1 MASPSDEKTNQAVI
15 IATRGSALALVQ
27 AKHVQST
34 LQGLF
39 PQRRFELKVFKTTGD
54 QLQAL
59 RDDQPSGQTLP
70 KGLFTKELEVALL
83 DGTADLAVHSLKD
96 LPTELPTSLC
106 LGAITQREDAREML
120 ILKQPVNASI
130 QHPRE
135 LLPKGAV
142 IATNS
147 PRRAAQIRAWDKTL
161 KITPMRGNVPTRLAK
176 LAGEGRIHGS
186 VLAVAGLNRLGYSLE
201 EEGRLIGPEAPEGL
215 FAHLI
220 ETDHLLPC
228 VGQGCLGIEIRE
240 GDQAI
245 AELVKALEHA
255 PSAIAAQAE
264 RHFLKAMGGGCQTP
278 YAAHARLLDHGGLKL
293 MGKAFHGEACLEA
306 ELQGNEDQAVELGEQ
321 LAEALKP

>member
-96 LPTELPTSLC
+96 LPTELPASLC

-201 EEGRLIGPEAPEGL
+201 EEGRLIGPEAPEGYSL
-215 FAHLI
+215 TSSKPTI
-220 ETDHLLPC
+220 C
-228 VGQGCLGIEIRE
+228 CLVSAK
-240 GDQAI
+240 DAWV
-245 AELVKALEHA
+245 LKSVKAIKRSPNWSKHW
-255 PSAIAAQAE
+255 SM
-264 RHFLKAMGGGCQTP
+264 RHQQSLLRQSVIFLKPWVGVARRLMQPMPGFWTMG
-278 YAAHARLLDHGGLKL
+278 A
-293 MGKAFHGEACLEA
+293 
-306 ELQGNEDQAVELGEQ
+306 
-321 LAEALKP
+321 